1 MARCGS
7 PGHVLRG
14 RRQQPM
20 TAWTRRVFP
29 LLILA
34 ATLLIAACGGSD
46 DDPSAPAARMGN
58 FIDRAFVA
66 EMVAEQRSTIEIAE
80 LARSDATGRF
90 VKGLARDI
98 IRTREREIARM
109 QRVDAQLATA
119 RISTGVLGAKDP
131 MAGMKMDAAALRGT
145 KPFDE
150 NFIGVMV
157 PHDQRTIEL
166 ARVELAK
173 GAAPEL
179 KMLARKIIDMRGRE
193 IEQMSAQLSGGSRR

>member
-1 MARCGS
+1 
-7 PGHVLRG
+7 
-14 RRQQPM
+14 M
-20 TAWTRRVFP
+20 TPRMQRLFS

-46 DDPSAPAARMGN
+46 DDASLPAARAGN

-66 EMVAEQRSTIEIAE
+66 EAIAEHRSAIEIAE
-80 LARSDATGRF
+80 LARSEATGRF

-98 IRTREREIARM
+98 IRTRKREIARM
-109 QRVDAQLATA
+109 QRVDAQLAKA
-119 RISTGVLGAKDP
+119 RISIGVLGAKDP

-157 PHDQRTIEL
+157 PTDQRAIEL

-179 KMLARKIIDMRGRE
+179 KMLARNIIEMRGRE
-193 IEQMSAQLSGGSRR
+193 IEQMNAQLSGGSRR